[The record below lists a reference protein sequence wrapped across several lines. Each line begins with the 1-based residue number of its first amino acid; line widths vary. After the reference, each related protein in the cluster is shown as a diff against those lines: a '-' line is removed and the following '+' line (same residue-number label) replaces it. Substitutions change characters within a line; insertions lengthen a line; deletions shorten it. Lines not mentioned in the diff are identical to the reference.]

1 MVRPA
6 KHIENVRYAIR
17 NVVTEACRLEAQ
29 GRRILYLNIGDPLKF
44 DFQTPP
50 HLIEAVHR
58 AMRDG
63 HNGYTPSAGIL
74 AAREAISREAT
85 RNGLPGI
92 TPSEVLVTAGA
103 SEALELALTAL
114 LDPGDRVL
122 LPCPGYPLY
131 NALMA
136 KLSVQGV
143 PYHLDEENGWSLDL
157 EEIDALA
164 RVPGTR
170 AILLCNPNNPTGA
183 VLDRKVLEG
192 LLEIARRHGLLVLS
206 DEIYDK
212 LLYDKTHIPTAS
224 LAKDVPILTFG
235 GLSKAYLACGWRV
248 GWLVFC
254 NSHLMPELKSA
265 VLRLADARLCSP
277 APQQYAIAAALDGPQ
292 DHISEMMA
300 RMRPRRDLMVR
311 RLNAIPGLSV
321 VEPAAAFYAMA
332 RIRLP
337 GVTSDEDFVLSLLRE
352 TGVLFVHGSGFGQKA
367 GTAHFRVVF
376 LPPEAL
382 LTTAFDRL
390 ESFIR
395 EYHPRWTAAGPH
407 EDQASERASLA

>member
-17 NVVTEACRLEAQ
+17 NVVAEASRLEAQ
-29 GRRILYLNIGDPLKF
+29 GRQILYLNIGDPLKF

-63 HNGYTPSAGIL
+63 HNGYAPSAGIP
-74 AAREAISREAT
+74 AAREAIAMETT
-85 RNGLPGI
+85 RTGIRGVLP
-92 TPSEVLVTAGA
+92 SDVVVTTGA

-114 LDPGDRVL
+114 LEPGERVL

-136 KLSVQGV
+136 KLNAQGV
-143 PYHLDEENGWSLDL
+143 PYTLDEENGWSLDL
-157 EEIDALA
+157 EEIERLCT
-164 RVPGTR
+164 PGTR

-192 LLEIARRHGLLVLS
+192 LLEIARRHELVVLS

-212 LLYDKTHIPTAS
+212 LLYDKAHVATAS
-224 LAKDVPILTFG
+224 LATDVPIITFN

-254 NSHLMPELKSA
+254 NSYLMPELKNA
-265 VLRLADARLCSP
+265 VQRLADARLCGP
-277 APQQYAIAAALDGPQ
+277 APQQYAIAPALQGPQ
-292 DHISEMMA
+292 DHIPEMMK
-300 RMRPRRDLMVR
+300 RLRSRRDLMVR
-311 RLNAIPGLSV
+311 RINAIPGLSV
-321 VEPAAAFYAMA
+321 VEPAAAFYAMP
-332 RIRLP
+332 RLRLP
-337 GVTSDEDFVLSLLRE
+337 GVTNDEQFVLSLLRE
-352 TGVLFVHGSGFGQKA
+352 TGVLFVHGSGFGQKT
-367 GTAHFRVVF
+367 GTTHFRVVF
-376 LPPEAL
+376 LPGEAT

-390 ESFIR
+390 EAFVR
-395 EYHPRWTAAGPH
+395 ERYPL
-407 EDQASERASLA
+407 QA

>member
-1 MVRPA
+1 MIRA
-6 KHIENVRYAIR
+6 ARHIENVRYAIR
-17 NVVTEACRLEAQ
+17 NVVAEASRLEAQ
-29 GRRILYLNIGDPLKF
+29 GQRILFLNIGDPLKF

-63 HNGYTPSAGIL
+63 HNGYAPSAGIP
-74 AAREAISREAT
+74 AAREAIARECT
-85 RNGLPGI
+85 RTGIPGI
-92 TPSEVLVTAGA
+92 TPSDVVVTSGA

-114 LDPGDRVL
+114 LEPGERVL

-136 KLSVQGV
+136 KLNARGV
-143 PYHLDEENGWSLDL
+143 PYNLDEQRGWTLDL
-157 EEIDALA
+157 EEIDALCT
-164 RVPGTR
+164 PGTR

-192 LLEIARRHGLLVLS
+192 LLEIARRRGLLILS

-212 LLYDKTHIPTAS
+212 LLYDKDHTPTAS
-224 LAKDVPILTFG
+224 LAKDVPIITFN
-235 GLSKAYLACGWRV
+235 GLSKAYVACGWRM

-265 VLRLADARLCSP
+265 VLRLADARLCAP
-277 APQQYAIAAALDGPQ
+277 APPQYAIQPALEGPQ
-292 DHISEMMA
+292 DHLPEMMK
-300 RMRPRRDLMVR
+300 RMRSRRDLMVR
-311 RLNAIPGLSV
+311 RINAIPGLSV

-332 RIRLP
+332 RIQLP
-337 GVTSDEDFVLSLLRE
+337 GVTDDEQFVLSLLRE
-352 TGVLFVHGSGFGQKA
+352 TGVLFVHGSGFGQKT
-367 GTAHFRVVF
+367 GTHHFRVVF
-376 LPPEAL
+376 LPPEDI

-390 ESFIR
+390 DAFVR
-395 EYHPRWTAAGPH
+395 ERYLAGGREAP
-407 EDQASERASLA
+407 ASGPP

>member
-17 NVVTEACRLEAQ
+17 NVVAEASRLESQ
-29 GRRILYLNIGDPLKF
+29 GRQILYLNIGDPLKF

-63 HNGYTPSAGIL
+63 HNGYAPSAGIP
-74 AAREAISREAT
+74 AAREAIAMETT
-85 RNGLPGI
+85 RSGIHGVLP
-92 TPSEVLVTAGA
+92 SDVVVTTGA

-114 LDPGDRVL
+114 LEPGERVL

-136 KLSVQGV
+136 KLNAQGV
-143 PYHLDEENGWSLDL
+143 PYTLDEDNGWSLDL
-157 EEIDALA
+157 EEIERLCT
-164 RVPGTR
+164 PGTR

-183 VLDRKVLEG
+183 VLERKVLEG
-192 LLEIARRHGLLVLS
+192 LLDIARRHELVVLS

-212 LLYDKTHIPTAS
+212 LLYDKAHVSTAS
-224 LAKDVPILTFG
+224 LATDVPIITFN

-254 NSHLMPELKSA
+254 NSYLMPELKSA
-265 VLRLADARLCSP
+265 VQRLADARLCGP
-277 APQQYAIAAALDGPQ
+277 APQQYAIVPALQGPQ
-292 DHISEMMA
+292 DHIPEMMK
-300 RMRPRRDLMVR
+300 RMRARRDLMVR
-311 RLNAIPGLSV
+311 RINAIPGLSV
-321 VEPAAAFYAMA
+321 VEPAAAFYAMP
-332 RIRLP
+332 RMRLP
-337 GVTSDEDFVLSLLRE
+337 GVTNDEQFVLSLLRE

-367 GTAHFRVVF
+367 GTTHFRVVF
-376 LPPEAL
+376 LPGEQT

-390 ESFIR
+390 EAFVR
-395 EYHPRWTAAGPH
+395 EHYPL
-407 EDQASERASLA
+407 QA